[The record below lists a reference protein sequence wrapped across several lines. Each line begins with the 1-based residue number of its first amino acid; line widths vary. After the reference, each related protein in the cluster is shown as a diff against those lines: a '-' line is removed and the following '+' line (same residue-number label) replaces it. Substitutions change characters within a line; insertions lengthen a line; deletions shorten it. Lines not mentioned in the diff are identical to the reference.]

1 MPPTFRTA
9 VEAHD
14 FDAVSELFTDDIRMR
29 SPIARRI
36 YRGRAAVIDVL
47 RAVSTVFEDFTYE
60 HEISSSSGDDHVL
73 LFSARV
79 GDFEIQGCDLLH
91 YRDDG
96 LIDQLTVML
105 RPLKAVLAFEERIRQ
120 AYARTVSTRQ
130 PTACVSA
137 DPATNIGGSSSSD
150 AGATSRLTNVGKNR
164 AANDGHGEATRE

>member
-60 HEISSSSGDDHVL
+60 HEFSSSSGDDHVL

-105 RPLKAVLAFEERIRQ
+105 RPLKAVLAFEERIRL
-120 AYARTVSTRQ
+120 AYTRTVSTRQ
-130 PTACVSA
+130 PTAA
-137 DPATNIGGSSSSD
+137 IEGKGS
-150 AGATSRLTNVGKNR
+150 R
-164 AANDGHGEATRE
+164 

>member
-47 RAVSTVFEDFTYE
+47 RAVSTVFEEFTYE

-105 RPLKAVLAFEERIRQ
+105 RPLKAVLAFEERIRL

-130 PTACVSA
+130 PAACVSG
-137 DPATNIGGSSSSD
+137 DPAINIGGSSSSD
-150 AGATSRLTNVGKNR
+150 AGATSRLTNVGKYR
-164 AANDGHGEATRE
+164 AANDIHGEATRE

>member
-105 RPLKAVLAFEERIRQ
+105 RPLKAVLAFEERIRL

-130 PTACVSA
+130 PAACVSG
-137 DPATNIGGSSSSD
+137 DPAINIGGSSSSD
-150 AGATSRLTNVGKNR
+150 AGATSRLTNVGKYR
-164 AANDGHGEATRE
+164 AANDIHGEATRE

>member
-1 MPPTFRTA
+1 
-9 VEAHD
+9 
-14 FDAVSELFTDDIRMR
+14 MR
-29 SPIARRI
+29 SPIARRT

-105 RPLKAVLAFEERIRQ
+105 RPLKAVLAFEERIRL
-120 AYARTVSTRQ
+120 AYTRTVSTRQ
-130 PTACVSA
+130 PTAA
-137 DPATNIGGSSSSD
+137 IEGKGS
-150 AGATSRLTNVGKNR
+150 R
-164 AANDGHGEATRE
+164 

>member
-29 SPIARRI
+29 SPIARRT

-120 AYARTVSTRQ
+120 AYAQTVSTQQ
-130 PTACVSA
+130 PTSCVSA
-137 DPATNIGGSSSSD
+137 DPAINIGGSSSSD
-150 AGATSRLTNVGKNR
+150 AGATSRLTNVGRNR
-164 AANDGHGEATRE
+164 ATNDVHGEAPRK

>member
-29 SPIARRI
+29 SPIARRT

-105 RPLKAVLAFEERIRQ
+105 RPLKAVLAFEERIRL

-130 PTACVSA
+130 PTSCVSA
-137 DPATNIGGSSSSD
+137 DPAINIGGSSSSD
-150 AGATSRLTNVGKNR
+150 AGATSRLTNVGKNG
-164 AANDGHGEATRE
+164 ATNDVHGEAPRE

>member
-29 SPIARRI
+29 SPIARRT

-105 RPLKAVLAFEERIRQ
+105 RPLKAVLAFEERIRL

-130 PTACVSA
+130 PTSCVSA
-137 DPATNIGGSSSSD
+137 DPAINIGGSSSSD

-164 AANDGHGEATRE
+164 ATNDVHGEAPRE

>member
-1 MPPTFRTA
+1 VPPNFRTA

-29 SPIARRI
+29 SPIARRT

-105 RPLKAVLAFEERIRQ
+105 RPLKAVLAFEERIRL

-137 DPATNIGGSSSSD
+137 DPAINIGGSSSSD
-150 AGATSRLTNVGKNR
+150 AGATSRLTYVGKNR
-164 AANDGHGEATRE
+164 ATNDIHGEATRE